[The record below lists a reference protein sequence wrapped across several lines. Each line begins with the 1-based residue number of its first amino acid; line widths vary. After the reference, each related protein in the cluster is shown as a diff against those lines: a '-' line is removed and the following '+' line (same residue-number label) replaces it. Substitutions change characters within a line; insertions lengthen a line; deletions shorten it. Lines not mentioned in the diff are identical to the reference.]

1 MKIIE
6 QGKKTVMDYLKK
18 GALVQERTN
27 GYSSTAGIWQNDE
40 YQADV
45 EISELNELERDG
57 KVTKEQRSF
66 GTMTWVSV

>member
-1 MKIIE
+1 MEKV
-6 QGKKTVMDYLKK
+6 GKKEAVKYLKK
-18 GALVQERTN
+18 GALVQERAN
-27 GYSSTAGIWQNDE
+27 GYSSTAGIWLDGE

-45 EISELNELERDG
+45 KISELCDLERNG